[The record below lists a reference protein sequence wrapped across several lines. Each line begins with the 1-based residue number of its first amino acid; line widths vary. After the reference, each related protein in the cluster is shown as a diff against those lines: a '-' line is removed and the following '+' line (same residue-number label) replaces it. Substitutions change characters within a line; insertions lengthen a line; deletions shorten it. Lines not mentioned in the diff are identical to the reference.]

1 MLTGVSKCM
10 EKIIREMIA
19 KDYKIRPSAK
29 KLLHYPK
36 LRAITKEDKDFPR
49 VDYAVCIFIL

>member
-1 MLTGVSKCM
+1 M

-29 KLLHYPK
+29 KLLHHPK
-36 LRAITKEDKDFPR
+36 LRAITKEDKNFPR